1 MSIPHIAVVGKS
13 KTGKTSLVIELIK
26 RLKKEGYE
34 VATVKHTLGDFS
46 IDSEGT
52 DTFEHAEAG
61 SELVVFSTPLETSFI
76 VKDEL
81 RLGEILSYIGN
92 FGEYDLVIIEGMK
105 ESNIPK
111 LSTDKVVDGDL
122 YYDDNV
128 NEVLDWIDKQF
139 RIFDILDQLPQLDCG
154 KCGYDTCKRFA
165 ESVLDGE
172 NKIDECNQSLRD
184 RIELI
189 VNGEEIDLGIFPSN
203 IIKNTILG
211 MINSLKGVESID
223 SLEIRLKE

>member
-1 MSIPHIAVVGKS
+1 MVPHIGVVGKS
-13 KTGKTSLVIELIK
+13 GTGKTSLIIELIK
-26 RLKKEGYE
+26 RLKKEGYR

-61 SELVVFSTPLETSFI
+61 SRLVVFSTPSETTFI

-81 RLGEILSYIGN
+81 RLGEIISSIGN
-92 FGEYDLVIIEGMK
+92 FDEYDLVIIEGMK

-111 LSTDKVVDGDL
+111 LSTDKEVDGDL
-122 YYDDNV
+122 YYNDNV
-128 NEVLDWIDKQF
+128 DEVLDWIDKQLQ
-139 RIFDILDQLPQLDCG
+139 IFDIIDQLPQLDCG
-154 KCGYDTCKRFA
+154 KCGYDTCKSFA

-172 NKIDECNQSLRD
+172 NKIDECPQSLSG

-189 VNGEEIDLGIFPSN
+189 INGEEIDLGMFPSN

-211 MINSLKGVESID
+211 MIKSLKGVEDID
-223 SLEIRLKE
+223 SLEIRLKD